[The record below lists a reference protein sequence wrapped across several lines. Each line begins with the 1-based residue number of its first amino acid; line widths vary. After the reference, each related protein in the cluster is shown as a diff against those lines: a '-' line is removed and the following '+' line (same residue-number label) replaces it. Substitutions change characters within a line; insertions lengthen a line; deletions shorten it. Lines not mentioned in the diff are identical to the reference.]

1 MTVAIIRH
9 KLALSIETFGDRM
22 ERQQLKQVIIDQR
35 QQLNLPESFI
45 ARNIRDE
52 LASLQKTRQILV
64 ITGIRRSGKSTLLQ
78 EIRNNAKEKNYYFN
92 FDDNRLTN
100 FTLADFEI
108 LLELFVELYG
118 AEKTAYFDEI
128 QNIPE
133 WERFVRRLHD
143 QGYKIYITGSN
154 ATMFSQELG
163 TRLTGRYIKIELY
176 PFSFAEYVS
185 WKKPELLTSKQLTS
199 MQKAELQNLFAGF
212 YENGGF
218 PEFLLLK
225 NKAYLQN
232 LFESI
237 LYRDIIVRF
246 GVNERAVKELCVFLA
261 SNISSNITYN
271 SLRKTLGLA
280 NATTVS
286 DYCSY
291 LSNSYLCFF
300 VNRFSYSLKEQ
311 IHYAK
316 KTYFIDHALAKA
328 IGFRSSDDQEKTLEN
343 IVFLELKR
351 CACEIYFHKQKYEC
365 AFVLKQGTK
374 IVVALQVSLS
384 LQNAATKKRAL
395 QGLIEAMENYG
406 LTQGFVLTEN
416 DKISTE
422 QVHNGNSKYT
432 IHVIPIWR
440 WLLNKKNN
448 LNVDHLILS
457 FNEIV

>member
-1 MTVAIIRH
+1 
-9 KLALSIETFGDRM
+9 M
-22 ERQQLKQVIIDQR
+22 ERQQLRQIIIDQH
-35 QQLNLPESFI
+35 QLNLPENFI
-45 ARNIRDE
+45 ARNVHDE
-52 LASLQKTRQILV
+52 LEALQKTKQILV

-78 EIRNNAKEKNYYFN
+78 EIRYHTKEKNYYFN
-92 FDDNRLTN
+92 FDDDRLTN
-100 FTLADFEI
+100 FNLADFEL
-108 LLELFVELYG
+108 LLELFVELYDV
-118 AEKTAYFDEI
+118 EKTVYFDEI

-133 WERFVRRLHD
+133 WERFVRRIHD

-176 PFSFAEYVS
+176 PFSFAEYVN
-185 WKKPELLTSKQLTS
+185 WQKPELLADTQLTS
-199 MQKAELQNLFAGF
+199 TQKAQLQNLFAGF

-218 PEFLLLK
+218 PEFLILK
-225 NKAYLQN
+225 NKSYLQN

-246 GVNERAVKELCVFLA
+246 GVNERAAKELAVFLA

-280 NATTVS
+280 SATTVA

-316 KTYFIDHALAKA
+316 KTYFIDQALAKA
-328 IGFRSSDDQEKTLEN
+328 VGFRSSDDFGKTLEN

-351 CACEIYFHKQKYEC
+351 CACEIYFHKQQYEC
-365 AFVLKQGTK
+365 DFVLKQGTK
-374 IVVALQVSLS
+374 IVAALQVCLS
-384 LQNAATKKRAL
+384 LRNAVTKKREL

-406 LTQGFVLTEN
+406 LTQGFILTKD

-422 QVHNGNSKYT
+422 QLHHNNNDYT

-440 WLLNKKNN
+440 WLLSKNHKAGHLVSS
-448 LNVDHLILS
+448 LNEMVLA
-457 FNEIV
+457 

>member
-1 MTVAIIRH
+1 
-9 KLALSIETFGDRM
+9 M
-22 ERQQLKQVIIDQR
+22 ERQQLKQIIIDQ
-35 QQLNLPESFI
+35 QQLNLPENFI
-45 ARNIRDE
+45 ARNILNE
-52 LASLQKTRQILV
+52 LASLQKTKQILV

-78 EIRNNAKEKNYYFN
+78 EIRTHAKEKNYYFN
-92 FDDNRLTN
+92 FDDDRLTN
-100 FTLADFEI
+100 FTLVDFEL
-108 LLELFVELYG
+108 LLELFIELYG

-163 TRLTGRYIKIELY
+163 TRLTGRYIKVELY
-176 PFSFAEYVS
+176 PFSFKEYVS
-185 WKKPELLTSKQLTS
+185 WQKPELLTSTPLTS
-199 MQKAELQNLFAGF
+199 TQKAQLQNLFTGF

-218 PEFLLLK
+218 PEFLVLK

-237 LYRDIIVRF
+237 LYRDITVRF
-246 GVNERAVKELCVFLA
+246 GVNERAVKELSVFLA
-261 SNISSNITYN
+261 SNISCNITYN

-280 NATTVS
+280 SATTVA

-300 VNRFSYSLKEQ
+300 INRFSYSLKEQ

-328 IGFRSSDDQEKTLEN
+328 IGFRSSDDQGKTLEN

-351 CACEIYFHKQKYEC
+351 RSCEIYFHKQKYEC
-365 AFVLKQGTK
+365 DFLLKQGTK
-374 IVVALQVSLS
+374 IVAALQVCLS
-384 LQNAATKKRAL
+384 LQDATTKKREL

-406 LTQGFVLTEN
+406 LKQGLVLTEN

-422 QVHNGNSKYT
+422 QLHHGNNKYT
-432 IHVIPIWR
+432 VHIIPIWW
-440 WLLNKKNN
+440 WLLNKNHKATFDSK
-448 LNVDHLILS
+448 L
-457 FNEIV
+457 